1 MTYSIEENHHSG
13 LELYFMPRFFV
24 YNPCRRLQDGEDVF
38 FSVPWWII
46 FISYK
51 KEYPCKK
58 AAYKLS
64 DMCTSVDMRLTNLY
78 SLKTYPKYSNDFYYI
93 SKRVVYSV
101 FHIVALF
108 EFLAKLRKILV
119 YAKESRIICFP
130 FRIKTL
136 TLQLKK

>member
-24 YNPCRRLQDGEDVF
+24 YNPCRRLQDGEDVSSLF
-38 FSVPWWII
+38 LGGII

-78 SLKTYPKYSNDFYYI
+78 SLKAYPKYSNDFIIY
-93 SKRVVYSV
+93 
-101 FHIVALF
+101 L
-108 EFLAKLRKILV
+108 
-119 YAKESRIICFP
+119 KE
-130 FRIKTL
+130 
-136 TLQLKK
+136 

>member
-38 FSVPWWII
+38 FSVPWWCII

-64 DMCTSVDMRLTNLY
+64 DMCTSVDM
-78 SLKTYPKYSNDFYYI
+78 
-93 SKRVVYSV
+93 
-101 FHIVALF
+101 
-108 EFLAKLRKILV
+108 
-119 YAKESRIICFP
+119 
-130 FRIKTL
+130 
-136 TLQLKK
+136 